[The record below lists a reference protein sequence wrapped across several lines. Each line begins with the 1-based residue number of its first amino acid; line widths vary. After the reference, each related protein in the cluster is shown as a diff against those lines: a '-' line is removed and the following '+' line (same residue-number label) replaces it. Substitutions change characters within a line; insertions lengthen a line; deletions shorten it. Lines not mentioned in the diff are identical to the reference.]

1 MHFFEN
7 YSSKIRVEPSNDDDD
22 DDDDDDNDDMSSDGI
37 GEESTST

>member
-22 DDDDDDNDDMSSDGI
+22 DDDDDDMSSDGI